1 MDVYLVP
8 IARDRFECY
17 FEAADDDELADAAPH
32 EGAPYDR
39 QGDERQGFFA
49 RMRARFS
56 QQLREAERARHEAPL
71 EEPKTTLARLQRRMM
86 RWIAE
91 RVAEQ
96 RLLWHLG
103 RAKAATLHSPDTLDS
118 ASAEKLMRTSMQRD
132 ADRHLRLLAVH
143 TLALLISIPV
153 ALIPGPNVFGYLFTF
168 TVVGHFLAWR
178 GARRALSTVQ
188 WQVVPSADLAEMG
201 RSLALDRDARHR
213 VLCTVAERLHLRR
226 LATFVERMAA
236 PTA

>member
-8 IARDRFECY
+8 IGRDRFECY
-17 FEAADDDELADAAPH
+17 YEAADDDEP
-32 EGAPYDR
+32 
-39 QGDERQGFFA
+39 DEAGPGFIA

-56 QQLREAERARHEAPL
+56 QQLRDAERARHETPR
-71 EEPKTTLARLQRRMM
+71 EEPKTLMARLQRRMM

-103 RAKAATLHSPDTLDS
+103 RAKAATLHKPDHLDD
-118 ASAEKLMRTSMQRD
+118 AAATKLMRAWMQRD

-143 TLALLISIPV
+143 TVALLLSIPV

-178 GARRALSTVQ
+178 GARRGLNGVAWTLAPNTDLS
-188 WQVVPSADLAEMG
+188 DLGQA
-201 RSLALDRDARHR
+201 LALDTEARHR
-213 VLCTVAERLHLRR
+213 RIHEVADRLRLPR

-236 PTA
+236 PAA